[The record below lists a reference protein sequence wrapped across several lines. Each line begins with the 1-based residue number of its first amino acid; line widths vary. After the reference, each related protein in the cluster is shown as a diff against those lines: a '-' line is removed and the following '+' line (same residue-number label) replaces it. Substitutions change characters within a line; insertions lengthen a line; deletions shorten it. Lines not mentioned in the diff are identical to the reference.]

1 MRLADNTET
10 TIDGDIRMKDTNE
23 NLLFLQFVF
32 NIRKNDLIFL
42 RSKHSIHKQK
52 DELIERLHARII

>member
-42 RSKHSIHKQK
+42 RSKHQIRFQN
-52 DELIERLHARII
+52 DALIEQLHARII